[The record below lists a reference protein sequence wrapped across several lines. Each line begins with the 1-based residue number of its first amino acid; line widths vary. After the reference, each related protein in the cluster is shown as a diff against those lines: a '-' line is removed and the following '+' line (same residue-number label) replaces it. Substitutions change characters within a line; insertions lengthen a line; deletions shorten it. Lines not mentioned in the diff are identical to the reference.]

1 MVDVPDKDAPFRK
14 IIDSTLMILI
24 ARFVMPITIA
34 ALGWFLTSMITD
46 LKAGQKEGLTELRDG
61 QKQVWLQISKM
72 VDAQATTNVI
82 QSGLS
87 VQVNNTAK
95 QLDHLQAQVDSL

>member
-1 MVDVPDKDAPFRK
+1 
-14 IIDSTLMILI
+14 
-24 ARFVMPITIA
+24 MPIIA
-34 ALGWFLTSMITD
+34 TAILGALGWFGTTALTDIKTSQI
-46 LKAGQKEGLTELRDG
+46 LGLNEVKAGQMAGLNELKDS
-61 QKQVWLQISKM
+61 QKLIWVQITKM

-95 QLDHLQAQVDSL
+95 QLDHLQAQVDSLPK